1 MSHFQTLLL
10 CLLLRPAFGDYPL
23 REKIQVDVNKR
34 ETVRVNTAEDISD
47 DGFNWVVS
55 MKITNVES
63 DCIESLENITELGIF
78 FPAYFKSS
86 KLPQVHSWLP
96 DFKDGDDNF
105 INNGSFV
112 RTRLLD
118 QETFTMVA
126 KNPSLDIILTSL
138 SDNTQTVNIEV
149 NITND

>member
-1 MSHFQTLLL
+1 MSNHQIFLL
-10 CLLLRPAFGDYPL
+10 CLLLKAAFGDYPL
-23 REKIQVDVNKR
+23 GEKIQVDVNKR
-34 ETVRVNTAEDISD
+34 ETVRVNAAEDISD

-63 DCIESLENITELGIF
+63 DCIESLEHISELGIF
-78 FPAYFKSS
+78 FPAYFKSF

-96 DFKDGDDNF
+96 DFKDGDENF
-105 INNGSFV
+105 TNNGSFV

-138 SDNTQTVNIEV
+138 SDNTQPVNMEV
-149 NITND
+149 NIVL